1 MPFRRIRK
9 SLGRSFRAIARREG
23 IGKTTAYYLKQ
34 GGTSAFELLASRI
47 LLIEI
52 YQLLGRLER
61 LYPFLQGT
69 SANDTDPSVCPVA
82 PDFASLQGQSCSSSG
97 PSSTDAWN
105 EAYSLFFALA
115 PYVMGILMLQLTKN
129 MVKRRLEDSMAASLT
144 RHSAHIP
151 METLH
156 YDSARP
162 EKTILGAGARNEP
175 VELIQ
180 LLQSSAELANEI
192 VQSLGEA
199 VYGAWRLIH
208 YASPLRVPGVSWT
221 LPDPSFFVVA
231 YCFLHSAVLEP
242 LTSYCAKKE
251 KMESQAWERVKKL
264 RQDTLA
270 HMPSIVGSNAE
281 ASLGNQTEDFYSKQF
296 EAFQAHSLSRHWLQS
311 VQATTQV
318 IFASL
323 QTIVAVIKLYQGH
336 LMAAQIYDL
345 NEQLRN
351 IANFFGF
358 SAKHIN
364 VINRCAKLSRD
375 VETWDQQLAEVNTKL
390 PKAVIHETILHKN
403 RLLVLKDGFCMVRP
417 NGESCTLK
425 ASSNIALCRGSF
437 VRVVGAEDGEVNSF
451 LMALLKKPHPMHAL
465 REILQRKRSTILSIT
480 QKTYVPPV
488 GPTSLQTK
496 ERLDQ
501 LWKTFGLLNTDS
513 IDTLHDNPLEKMN
526 DGDKQKIAL
535 IGAILRYEQLS
546 EQEKQLKIVLLD
558 RVWSAMNNNILPAVQ
573 EECRKV
579 FASSLVLVAEK
590 KTQQTDRLYT
600 HTLTLKPDKFAF
612 EELGPSHLSPK
623 NTQASKVAA
632 TALKRKKS

>member
-1 MPFRRIRK
+1 M
-9 SLGRSFRAIARREG
+9 
-23 IGKTTAYYLKQ
+23 
-34 GGTSAFELLASRI
+34 
-47 LLIEI
+47 
-52 YQLLGRLER
+52 
-61 LYPFLQGT
+61 
-69 SANDTDPSVCPVA
+69 
-82 PDFASLQGQSCSSSG
+82 
-97 PSSTDAWN
+97 
-105 EAYSLFFALA
+105 
-115 PYVMGILMLQLTKN
+115 
-129 MVKRRLEDSMAASLT
+129 
-144 RHSAHIP
+144 
-151 METLH
+151 
-156 YDSARP
+156 
-162 EKTILGAGARNEP
+162 
-175 VELIQ
+175 
-180 LLQSSAELANEI
+180 
-192 VQSLGEA
+192 
-199 VYGAWRLIH
+199 
-208 YASPLRVPGVSWT
+208 
-221 LPDPSFFVVA
+221 
-231 YCFLHSAVLEP
+231 
-242 LTSYCAKKE
+242 
-251 KMESQAWERVKKL
+251 
-264 RQDTLA
+264 

-296 EAFQAHSLSRHWLQS
+296 EALQAHSLSRHWLQS
-311 VQATTQV
+311 LQATTQV

-323 QTIVAVIKLYQGH
+323 QTIVTVIKLYQEH
-336 LMAAQIYDL
+336 LTVAQIYDL

-425 ASSNIALCRGSF
+425 ASGNIALCRGSF

-451 LMALLKKPHPMHAL
+451 FMALLKKPHPMHAL
-465 REILQRKRSTILSIT
+465 GEILQRKRSTILSIT
-480 QKTYVPPV
+480 EKTYVPPV
-488 GPTSLQTK
+488 GPTSLLHLLYKLDGWVKVTDIHRSHKEK

-600 HTLTLKPDKFAF
+600 HTLTLKPDKLAF
-612 EELGPSHLSPK
+612 EELSPSHLSPK